1 MSNVLAE
8 KRALIAG
15 AVINFLMAMA
25 GWAAYYFSSSQAI
38 LLDGNFSF
46 IAFLVTLVAI
56 KISSIKSNRTQ
67 TFPLG
72 QFAYEALFS
81 FAKGILLIGVLLMA
95 FSANFSKIIQ
105 YLNGESL
112 VPLNGEVILYYTPAM
127 VLLCFSLAYFCHFQ
141 NSKVNFSSTIL
152 KAEFTSSRIDGVM
165 SLATGLALIS
175 ISFVDIDGAA
185 GFLHYIGDSLLVI
198 LLVLLLGKGPFVLV
212 RDSFIELA
220 GGQLQNQQDRAKILA
235 ILQAKFGQQG
245 LLKDSFISKTGSSY
259 LVVAYIDSQSLE
271 AMTISDLMVHKQA
284 IMAELA
290 AMYPNSTFEI
300 ALT

>member
-8 KRALIAG
+8 KRALIVG

-25 GWAAYYFSSSQAI
+25 GWAAYYYSSSQAI

-46 IAFLVTLVAI
+46 IAFLVTLIAI
-56 KISSIKSNRTQ
+56 KISAIKSNRTQ

-127 VLLCFSLAYFCHFQ
+127 VVLCFSLAYFCHFQ
-141 NSKVNFSSTIL
+141 NRKVNFSSTIL
-152 KAEFTSSRIDGVM
+152 KAEFTSSRLDGVM

-175 ISFVDIDGAA
+175 IRFVDIDGVA

-198 LLVLLLGKGPFVLV
+198 VLVLLLGKGPFVLV

-220 GGQLQNQQDRAKILA
+220 GGQLQNQQDRAKIMAVLEA
-235 ILQAKFGQQG
+235 RFGTEG
-245 LLKDSFISKTGSSY
+245 MLKDSFISKTGSSY
-259 LVVAYIDSQSLE
+259 LVVAYIDSQALGSLSM
-271 AMTISDLMVHKQA
+271 ADLMTHKHH
-284 IMAELA
+284 IVAELA
-290 AMYPNSTFEI
+290 DTYPNSTFEI